1 MKDWTGN
8 NRTLG
13 ATLGASYL
21 ASGERPREDYYATHP
36 DMVRDLLN
44 AGAPLRKRV
53 WEPACGAGHIV
64 KVLREQGHEVYATD
78 IVDRGCPDSCVQD
91 FLWEFDGAPMGDVDI
106 MTNPPYATAL
116 EFVERALACVQPG
129 ANVWMLLRLQFLE
142 GKARRRLFDV
152 APPPTCGCFPSAGP
166 VPRMVIFQSP
176 KAAPLPTHGS
186 TGSKDTINKQ
196 LSNGYESSTDA
207 FLIMARKPTSLIPR
221 THRELCEIAERWLLG
236 SARCRVAIAE
246 PNCIITDEQPDAIG
260 FRGCSSVLVEA
271 KISRADFRADLKEPF
286 RVHPQNGMGYC
297 RYYICE
303 PGIITVDDLPERW
316 GLLHVLHGGRVRIV
330 RYSRAFPEANYA
342 AERSLLTA
350 CLYIQKPLKI
360 NTVQGRRIQLSPAF
374 GAEAKETGG
383 I

>member
-64 KVLREQGHEVYATD
+64 NVLRERGHEVYATD

-91 FLWEFDGAPMGDVDI
+91 FLWEFDDGEIGDVDI

-116 EFVERALACVQPG
+116 EFVERALACVKDG

-152 APPPTCGCFPSAGP
+152 APPSDVWVFSERRTCAKNGDFSKTEGGAIAYAWFHWVKGYNNQTI
-166 VPRMVIFQSP
+166 VFQS
-176 KAAPLPTHGS
+176 THS
-186 TGSKDTINKQ
+186 
-196 LSNGYESSTDA
+196 
-207 FLIMARKPTSLIPR
+207 
-221 THRELCEIAERWLLG
+221 
-236 SARCRVAIAE
+236 
-246 PNCIITDEQPDAIG
+246 
-260 FRGCSSVLVEA
+260 
-271 KISRADFRADLKEPF
+271 
-286 RVHPQNGMGYC
+286 
-297 RYYICE
+297 
-303 PGIITVDDLPERW
+303 
-316 GLLHVLHGGRVRIV
+316 
-330 RYSRAFPEANYA
+330 
-342 AERSLLTA
+342 
-350 CLYIQKPLKI
+350 
-360 NTVQGRRIQLSPAF
+360 
-374 GAEAKETGG
+374 
-383 I
+383 